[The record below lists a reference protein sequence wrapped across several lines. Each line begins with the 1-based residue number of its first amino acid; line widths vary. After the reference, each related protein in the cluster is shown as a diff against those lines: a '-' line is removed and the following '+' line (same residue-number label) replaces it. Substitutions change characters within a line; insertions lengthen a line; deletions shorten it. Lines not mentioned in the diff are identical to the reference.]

1 MRKSKVEGPKR
12 LAEKLLSIRL
22 KFGLS
27 QAKMAEALEQY
38 GVERHG
44 SSIRA
49 YENGERLPPPMVA
62 LAYGKLAKVSID
74 LLIDDGRDLPK
85 RLSGIK

>member
-1 MRKSKVEGPKR
+1 MRKNKIEKPER

-22 KFGLS
+22 KLGLS
-27 QAKMAEALEQY
+27 QAKMAEALGQY
-38 GVERHG
+38 CMKKHP

-49 YENGERLPPPMVA
+49 YENGDRLPPPLVA

-74 LLIDDGRDLPK
+74 LLIDDERDLPK
-85 RLSGIK
+85 RLLG